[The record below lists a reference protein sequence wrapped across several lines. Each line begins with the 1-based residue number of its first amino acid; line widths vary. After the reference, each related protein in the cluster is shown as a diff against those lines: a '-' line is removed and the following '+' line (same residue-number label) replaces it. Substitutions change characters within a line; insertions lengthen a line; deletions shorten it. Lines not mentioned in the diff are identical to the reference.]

1 MLSQAQVSTT
11 ALPSLEMTIIKNYA
25 KIIVLTKCRLSFFYY
40 FCKKVFLM
48 DKFFEILDTAIKNDI
63 LVKMTLSKPVSKNS
77 ELRNIYAKPI
87 LLKDNKMYQFT
98 YRYERRDETKN
109 FDAAQTMEQVRSLV
123 PETFQNV
130 SLFTLTED
138 VTLLVSKK
146 GKPTM
151 MCKKVQENREQDL
164 SHDHEKQRLIDPN
177 KPWWHLLG
185 LTTREGKVT
194 ADMQHKYK
202 QICKYVEIVDG
213 VMRQTKFDDEIH
225 IADMGAGKGYLTFA
239 LYEYLTTHYDKK
251 IEMEGVEIR
260 KDLVLKIND
269 ICKDTRPCVS
279 TKSTIRFVECSIVDY
294 QPSRLDVLIALHA
307 CDTATDDAILKGIR
321 NNAKLI
327 ICAPCCHKQIRR
339 EMERSGKTDAITRY
353 GIFLERQAVMITD
366 TIRAL
371 VLEYCGYKTQVMEFI
386 EIDNTP
392 KNVLL
397 VGRKTDKPV
406 DKEAIAKQIKG
417 LMDQYGIEEH
427 YLWKNLW
434 KNCRAY

>member
-1 MLSQAQVSTT
+1 MEGFFEKLET
-11 ALPSLEMTIIKNYA
+11 ALKNN
-25 KIIVLTKCRLSFFYY
+25 S
-40 FCKKVFLM
+40 
-48 DKFFEILDTAIKNDI
+48 

-77 ELRNIYAKPI
+77 DLRNVYVKPI

-109 FDAAQTMEQVRSLV
+109 FDASQTMEQVRSLV
-123 PETFQNV
+123 PADFQNV

-146 GKPTM
+146 GKPTL
-151 MCKKVQENREQDL
+151 MCKKINEKRDVDL
-164 SHDHEKQRLIDPN
+164 SHDHEKQRLIDPSN
-177 KPWWHLLG
+177 PWWHLLG
-185 LTTREGKVT
+185 LTTRDGKVT
-194 ADMQHKYK
+194 ADMQHKFK

-213 VMRQTKFDDEIH
+213 VMRQTKFGDEIH

-239 LYEYLTTHYDKK
+239 LYEYLTRNYDKK
-251 IEMEGVEIR
+251 IVMEGVEIR

-269 ICKDTRPCVS
+269 IIEKCQLNDFKF
-279 TKSTIRFVECSIVDY
+279 IENSIEDY
-294 QPSRLDVLIALHA
+294 KPSKLDVLIALHA

-321 NNAKLI
+321 NNAQLI

-339 EMERSGKTDAITRY
+339 EMEKSGKFDSITRY

-366 TIRAL
+366 AVRAL

-406 DKEAIAKQIKG
+406 DKEAVSNQIRG
-417 LMDQYGIEEH
+417 ILEQYGIGEH
-427 YLWKNLW
+427 YLWSKMWRSVRLT
-434 KNCRAY
+434 

>member
-1 MLSQAQVSTT
+1 M
-11 ALPSLEMTIIKNYA
+11 E
-25 KIIVLTKCRLSFFYY
+25 
-40 FCKKVFLM
+40 
-48 DKFFEILDTAIKNDI
+48 KFFEKLDAALKNGSI
-63 LVKMTLSKPVSKNS
+63 VKMTLSKPVSKNS
-77 ELRNIYAKPI
+77 DLRNIYIKPI

-109 FDAAQTMEQVRSLV
+109 FDAKQTMEQLRSLV
-123 PETFQNV
+123 PDVFQNV

-146 GKPTM
+146 GKPTL
-151 MCKKVQENREQDL
+151 MCKKINESRDVDL
-164 SHDHEKQRLIDPN
+164 SHDHEKQRLIDPS

-185 LTTREGKVT
+185 LTTRDSKVT
-194 ADMQHKYK
+194 ADMQHKFK

-213 VMRQTKFDDEIH
+213 VMRQTKFGDEIH

-251 IEMEGVEIR
+251 IVMEGVEIR
-260 KDLVLKIND
+260 KDLVEKINE
-269 ICKDTRPCVS
+269 I
-279 TKSTIRFVECSIVDY
+279 IRISRINEIRRISNIQFVQNSIEDY
-294 QPSRLDVLIALHA
+294 KPENLDVLIALHA

-339 EMERSGKTDAITRY
+339 EMEKAGKTDSITKY

-366 TIRAL
+366 AVRAL

-397 VGRKTDKPV
+397 VGRKSDKPV
-406 DKEAIAKQIKG
+406 DKEAIAKQIKA
-417 LMDQYGIEEH
+417 LLEQYGIGEH

-434 KNCRAY
+434 KNCRTY

>member
-1 MLSQAQVSTT
+1 M
-11 ALPSLEMTIIKNYA
+11 E
-25 KIIVLTKCRLSFFYY
+25 
-40 FCKKVFLM
+40 
-48 DKFFEILDTAIKNDI
+48 KFFEKLDSALKNNSI
-63 LVKMTLSKPVSKNS
+63 VKMTLSKPVSKNND
-77 ELRNIYAKPI
+77 LRNIYIKPI

-109 FDAAQTMEQVRSLV
+109 FTSTQTMEQVKSLV

-146 GKPTM
+146 GKPTL
-151 MCKKVQENREQDL
+151 MCKKISESRDVDL
-164 SHDHEKQRLIDPN
+164 NHDHEKQRLIDPT

-185 LTTREGKVT
+185 LTTRDGKVT
-194 ADMQHKYK
+194 ADMQHKFK

-213 VMRQTKFDDEIH
+213 VMRQTKFGDEIH

-251 IEMEGVEIR
+251 IVMEGVEIR

-269 ICKDTRPCVS
+269 IIEKCKDTRQCV
-279 TKSTIRFVECSIVDY
+279 STIRFIENSIENFK
-294 QPSRLDVLIALHA
+294 PSNLDVLIALHA

-339 EMERSGKTDAITRY
+339 EMEKSGKTDSITKF

-366 TIRAL
+366 AVRAL

-397 VGRKTDKPV
+397 VGRKSDKPV
-406 DKEAIAKQIKG
+406 DKEAISSQIHNI
-417 LMDQYGIEEH
+417 LEQYGVGEH
-427 YLWKNLW
+427 YLWENLF
-434 KNCRAY
+434 RTIR

>member
-1 MLSQAQVSTT
+1 MDRFFAKLEN
-11 ALPSLEMTIIKNYA
+11 SLKDDSII
-25 KIIVLTKCRLSFFYY
+25 
-40 FCKKVFLM
+40 
-48 DKFFEILDTAIKNDI
+48 
-63 LVKMTLSKPVSKNS
+63 KMTLSKPVLKNS
-77 ELRNIYAKPI
+77 ELRNIYVKPI
-87 LLKDNKMYQFT
+87 LLKNNKMCQFT

-109 FDAAQTMEQVRSLV
+109 FDVAQTMEQVRSIV
-123 PETFQNV
+123 PEVFQNV

-146 GKPTM
+146 GKPTL
-151 MCKKVQENREQDL
+151 MCKKVQENREQDF
-164 SHDHEKQRLIDPN
+164 SHDHEKLRLIDPTN
-177 KPWWHLLG
+177 PWWHLLG
-185 LTTREGKVT
+185 LTTRDGKVT

-251 IEMEGVEIR
+251 IVMEGVEIR
-260 KDLVLKIND
+260 KDLVEKINEIIQKCQLND
-269 ICKDTRPCVS
+269 FKFI
-279 TKSTIRFVECSIVDY
+279 ENSIESY
-294 QPSRLDVLIALHA
+294 KPSKLDVLIALHA

-321 NNAKLI
+321 NNANLI

-339 EMERSGKTDAITRY
+339 EMEKSGKTDAITKY

-397 VGRKTDKPV
+397 VGRKTDKPI
-406 DKEAIAKQIKG
+406 DKEAIAAQIKK
-417 LMDQYGIEEH
+417 LMEQYGIEEH

-434 KNCRAY
+434 KNCRTY

>member
-1 MLSQAQVSTT
+1 M
-11 ALPSLEMTIIKNYA
+11 SLVI
-25 KIIVLTKCRLSFFYY
+25 FYY
-40 FCKKVFLM
+40 FCKKEKKM
-48 DKFFEILDTAIKNDI
+48 DKFFEKLKDSLENNS
-63 LVKMTLSKPVSKNS
+63 LVKMTLSKPVSKNN
-77 ELRNIYAKPI
+77 ELKNIYIKPI
-87 LLKDNKMYQFT
+87 LLKNNKMYQFT

-109 FDAAQTMEQVRSLV
+109 FDAAQTMEQVRNLV

-130 SLFTLTED
+130 SLFTISED

-164 SHDHEKQRLIDPN
+164 SHDHEKQRLIDPT
-177 KPWWHLLG
+177 KPWWYLLG
-185 LTTREGKVT
+185 LTTREGKVL
-194 ADMQHKYK
+194 ADMQHKFK

-239 LYEYLTTHYDKK
+239 LYEYLTAHYDKK
-251 IEMEGVEIR
+251 IVMEGVEIR
-260 KDLVLKIND
+260 KDLVVKIND
-269 ICKDTRPCVS
+269 IIEKCKLQNF
-279 TKSTIRFVECSIVDY
+279 KFIENSIEKY
-294 QPSRLDVLIALHA
+294 QPKNLDVLIALHA

-339 EMERSGKTDAITRY
+339 EMEKSGKTDSMTRY

-366 TIRAL
+366 AGRAL

-397 VGRKTDKPV
+397 VGRKSDKAV
-406 DKEAIAKQIKG
+406 DKERVANEIKN
-417 LMDQYGIEEH
+417 LFDQYGIEEH

-434 KNCRAY
+434 KNCRTY

>member
-1 MLSQAQVSTT
+1 MSIYFVS
-11 ALPSLEMTIIKNYA
+11 LQK
-25 KIIVLTKCRLSFFYY
+25 R
-40 FCKKVFLM
+40 KKM
-48 DKFFEILDTAIKNDI
+48 EKFFEKLDSSLKNNSI
-63 LVKMTLSKPVSKNS
+63 IKMTLSKPVSKNN
-77 ELRNIYAKPI
+77 ELRNVYVKPI

-98 YRYERRDETKN
+98 FRYERRDETKN
-109 FDAAQTMEQVRSLV
+109 FDARQTLEQVKNLV
-123 PETFQNV
+123 PAVFQNV

-146 GKPTM
+146 GKPTL
-151 MCKKVQENREQDL
+151 MCKKINEKREADL
-164 SHDHEKQRLIDPN
+164 SHDHEKQRLIDPTN
-177 KPWWHLLG
+177 PWWHLLG
-185 LTTREGKVT
+185 LTSRDGKVM
-194 ADMQHKYK
+194 ADMQHKFK

-239 LYEYLTTHYDKK
+239 LYEYLTKNYDKK
-251 IEMEGVEIR
+251 IVMEGVEIR

-269 ICKDTRPCVS
+269 IIEKCKLQS
-279 TKSTIRFVECSIVDY
+279 FNFVENSIEDY
-294 QPSRLDVLIALHA
+294 KPSNLDVLIALHA

-327 ICAPCCHKQIRR
+327 ICAPCCHKQVRR
-339 EMERSGKTDAITRY
+339 EMEKSGKFDSITKY

-366 TIRAL
+366 AVRAL

-386 EIDNTP
+386 EYDNTP

-397 VGRKTDKPV
+397 VGRKTDKPI
-406 DKEAIAKQIKG
+406 DKERVANEIKN
-417 LMDQYGIEEH
+417 LLDQYGIEEH

-434 KNCRAY
+434 KNCRTY

>member
-1 MLSQAQVSTT
+1 
-11 ALPSLEMTIIKNYA
+11 
-25 KIIVLTKCRLSFFYY
+25 
-40 FCKKVFLM
+40 M
-48 DKFFEILDTAIKNDI
+48 DNFFEKLDSALKNNSI
-63 LVKMTLSKPVSKNS
+63 VKMTLSKPVSKNN
-77 ELRNIYAKPI
+77 ELRNIYVKPI

-98 YRYERRDETKN
+98 YRYDRRDETKN
-109 FDAAQTMEQVRSLV
+109 FDARQMMEQVRSMV
-123 PETFQNV
+123 PATFQNV

-146 GKPTM
+146 GKPTL
-151 MCKKVQENREQDL
+151 MCKKINENREVDMN
-164 SHDHEKQRLIDPN
+164 HDHEKQRLIDPSN
-177 KPWWHLLG
+177 PWWHLLG
-185 LTTREGKVT
+185 LTSRDGKVI
-194 ADMQHKYK
+194 ADMQHKFK

-251 IEMEGVEIR
+251 IVMEGVEIR

-269 ICKDTRPCVS
+269 IIEKCKLQNF
-279 TKSTIRFVECSIVDY
+279 KFIENSIENY
-294 QPSRLDVLIALHA
+294 KPSNIDVLIALHA

-339 EMERSGKTDAITRY
+339 EMEKSGKTDAITKY

-366 TIRAL
+366 AVRTL

-397 VGRKTDKPV
+397 VGRKSDKPV
-406 DKEAIAKQIKG
+406 DKEALAKQIKELLG
-417 LMDQYGIEEH
+417 QYGIEEH

>member
-1 MLSQAQVSTT
+1 M
-11 ALPSLEMTIIKNYA
+11 E
-25 KIIVLTKCRLSFFYY
+25 
-40 FCKKVFLM
+40 
-48 DKFFEILDTAIKNDI
+48 KFFEKLENSLSNGSI
-63 LVKMTLSKPVSKNS
+63 VKMTLSKPVSKNS
-77 ELRNIYAKPI
+77 DLRNVYVKPI

-98 YRYERRDETKN
+98 YRYERRDETRN
-109 FDAAQTMEQVRSLV
+109 FDTSQTMEQVRSLV
-123 PETFQNV
+123 PADFQNV

-146 GKPTM
+146 SKPTLL
-151 MCKKVQENREQDL
+151 CKKINEKRDVDL
-164 SHDHEKQRLIDPN
+164 SHDHEKQRLIDPSN
-177 KPWWHLLG
+177 PWWHLLG
-185 LTTREGKVT
+185 LTTRDGKVT
-194 ADMQHKYK
+194 ADMQHKFK

-213 VMRQTKFDDEIH
+213 VMRQTKFGDEIH

-239 LYEYLTTHYDKK
+239 LYEYLTRNYDKK
-251 IEMEGVEIR
+251 IVMEGVEIR

-269 ICKDTRPCVS
+269 IIEKCQLNDFKF
-279 TKSTIRFVECSIVDY
+279 IENSIEDY
-294 QPSRLDVLIALHA
+294 KPSKLDVLIALHA

-321 NNAKLI
+321 NNAQLI

-339 EMERSGKTDAITRY
+339 EMEKSGKTDSITKY

-366 TIRAL
+366 AVRAL

-406 DKEAIAKQIKG
+406 DKEAVSNQIRG
-417 LMDQYGIEEH
+417 ILEQYGIEEH
-427 YLWKNLW
+427 YLWNKMWRNI
-434 KNCRAY
+434 KNC

>member
-1 MLSQAQVSTT
+1 M
-11 ALPSLEMTIIKNYA
+11 E
-25 KIIVLTKCRLSFFYY
+25 
-40 FCKKVFLM
+40 
-48 DKFFEILDTAIKNDI
+48 KFFEKLDLAIKNDI

-77 ELRNIYAKPI
+77 ELRNIYVKPI
-87 LLKDNKMYQFT
+87 LLKNNKMYQFT

-109 FDAAQTMEQVRSLV
+109 FDATQTIEQVRSLV
-123 PETFQNV
+123 PEVFQNV

-146 GKPTM
+146 GKPTL
-151 MCKKVQENREQDL
+151 MCKKVQESREQDL
-164 SHDHEKQRLIDPN
+164 SHDHEKQRLIDPT

-185 LTTREGKVT
+185 LTTQDGKVT

-251 IEMEGVEIR
+251 IVMEGVEIR
-260 KDLVLKIND
+260 KDLVEKINEIIQKCQLND
-269 ICKDTRPCVS
+269 FKFI
-279 TKSTIRFVECSIVDY
+279 ENSIENY

-327 ICAPCCHKQIRR
+327 ICAPCCHKQIRH
-339 EMERSGKTDAITRY
+339 EMEKSGKTDAITKY

-397 VGRKTDKPV
+397 VGRKTDKHI
-406 DKEAIAKQIKG
+406 DKEAIAKQIKA
-417 LMDQYGIEEH
+417 LMEQYGIEEH

-434 KNCRAY
+434 KNCRTY

>member
-1 MLSQAQVSTT
+1 M
-11 ALPSLEMTIIKNYA
+11 E
-25 KIIVLTKCRLSFFYY
+25 
-40 FCKKVFLM
+40 
-48 DKFFEILDTAIKNDI
+48 KFFAKLENSLKSNSII
-63 LVKMTLSKPVSKNS
+63 KMTLSKPVSKNS
-77 ELRNIYAKPI
+77 DLRNVYIKPI

-109 FDAAQTMEQVRSLV
+109 FDASQTMEQVRSLV
-123 PETFQNV
+123 PADFQNV

-146 GKPTM
+146 GKPTL
-151 MCKKVQENREQDL
+151 MCKKINEKRDVDL
-164 SHDHEKQRLIDPN
+164 SHDHEKQRLIDPSN
-177 KPWWHLLG
+177 PWWHLLG
-185 LTTREGKVT
+185 LTTRDGKVT
-194 ADMQHKYK
+194 ADMQHKFK

-213 VMRQTKFDDEIH
+213 VMRQTKFGDEIH

-239 LYEYLTTHYDKK
+239 LYEYLTRNYDKK
-251 IEMEGVEIR
+251 IVMEGVEIR

-269 ICKDTRPCVS
+269 IIEKCRLNDFKF
-279 TKSTIRFVECSIVDY
+279 IENSIEDY
-294 QPSRLDVLIALHA
+294 KPSKLDVLIALHA
-307 CDTATDDAILKGIR
+307 CDTATDDPILKGIR
-321 NNAKLI
+321 NNAQLI

-339 EMERSGKTDAITRY
+339 EMEKSGKFDSITRY

-366 TIRAL
+366 AVRAL

-406 DKEAIAKQIKG
+406 DKEAVSNQIRG
-417 LMDQYGIEEH
+417 ILEQYGIEEH
-427 YLWKNLW
+427 YLWNKMWRNI
-434 KNCRAY
+434 KNC

>member
-1 MLSQAQVSTT
+1 
-11 ALPSLEMTIIKNYA
+11 
-25 KIIVLTKCRLSFFYY
+25 
-40 FCKKVFLM
+40 M
-48 DKFFEILDTAIKNDI
+48 DKFFEKLDTAIKNDI

-77 ELRNIYAKPI
+77 ELRNIYVKPI

-130 SLFTLTED
+130 SLYTLTED

-146 GKPTM
+146 GKPTL

>member
-1 MLSQAQVSTT
+1 M
-11 ALPSLEMTIIKNYA
+11 E
-25 KIIVLTKCRLSFFYY
+25 
-40 FCKKVFLM
+40 
-48 DKFFEILDTAIKNDI
+48 KFFAKVENSLKDNSI
-63 LVKMTLSKPVSKNS
+63 VKMTLSKPVSKNN
-77 ELRNIYAKPI
+77 ELRNVYVKPI

-98 YRYERRDETKN
+98 FRYERRDETKN
-109 FDAAQTMEQVRSLV
+109 FDAVQTMEQVRSLV
-123 PETFQNV
+123 PTNFQNV

-146 GKPTM
+146 GKPTL
-151 MCKKVQENREQDL
+151 MCKKINEKREADL
-164 SHDHEKQRLIDPN
+164 SHDHEKQRLIDPTN
-177 KPWWHLLG
+177 PWWHLLG
-185 LTTREGKVT
+185 LTSRDGKVL
-194 ADMQHKYK
+194 ADMQHKFK

-213 VMRQTKFDDEIH
+213 VMRQTKFGDEIH

-251 IEMEGVEIR
+251 IVMEGVEIR
-260 KDLVLKIND
+260 PELVEKINE
-269 ICKDTRPCVS
+269 IIRINAS
-279 TKSTIRFVECSIVDY
+279 MINWKSNMQFVHNTIADY
-294 QPSRLDVLIALHA
+294 KPSKLDVLIALHA

-327 ICAPCCHKQIRR
+327 ICAPCCHKQVRR
-339 EMERSGKTDAITRY
+339 EMEKSGKTDAITKY

-366 TIRAL
+366 AVRAL

-397 VGRKTDKPV
+397 VGRKTEQPI
-406 DKEAIAKQIKG
+406 DKESIVAQIKG
-417 LMDQYGIEEH
+417 LLEQYGIEEH

-434 KNCRAY
+434 KNCRTY

>member
-1 MLSQAQVSTT
+1 M
-11 ALPSLEMTIIKNYA
+11 E
-25 KIIVLTKCRLSFFYY
+25 
-40 FCKKVFLM
+40 
-48 DKFFEILDTAIKNDI
+48 KFFEKLESALKNCSI
-63 LVKMTLSKPVSKNS
+63 VKMTLSKPIAKNN
-77 ELRNIYAKPI
+77 ELRNIYVKPI
-87 LLKDNKMYQFT
+87 MLKDNKMYQFT

-109 FDAAQTMEQVRSLV
+109 FTADQMMEQVRGFV
-123 PETFQNV
+123 PEVFQNV

-146 GKPTM
+146 GKPTL
-151 MCKKVQENREQDL
+151 MCKKTNENRDVDL
-164 SHDHEKQRLIDPN
+164 SHDHEKQRLIDPTN
-177 KPWWHLLG
+177 PWWHLLG
-185 LTTREGKVT
+185 LTSRDGKVL
-194 ADMQHKYK
+194 ADMQHKFK

-213 VMRQTKFDDEIH
+213 VMRQTKFGDEIH

-251 IEMEGVEIR
+251 IVMEGVEIR

-269 ICKDTRPCVS
+269 IIEKCKDARPCVS
-279 TKSTIRFVECSIVDY
+279 TIHFVQNSIDEY
-294 QPSRLDVLIALHA
+294 KPLNLDVLIALHA

-327 ICAPCCHKQIRR
+327 ICAPCCHKQVRR
-339 EMERSGKTDAITRY
+339 EMEKSGKTDAITKY

-366 TIRAL
+366 AVRAL

-397 VGRKTDKPV
+397 VGRKSDKPV

-417 LMDQYGIEEH
+417 LLEQYGIEEH

-434 KNCRAY
+434 TRVIR

>member
-1 MLSQAQVSTT
+1 M
-11 ALPSLEMTIIKNYA
+11 E
-25 KIIVLTKCRLSFFYY
+25 
-40 FCKKVFLM
+40 
-48 DKFFEILDTAIKNDI
+48 KFFEKLDSAVKNYSF
-63 LVKMTLSKPVSKNS
+63 VKMTLSKPVAKNND
-77 ELRNIYAKPI
+77 LRNIYIKPI

-98 YRYERRDETKN
+98 YRYERRDEMKN
-109 FDAAQTMEQVRSLV
+109 FDASQTMEQVKNLV
-123 PETFQNV
+123 PEVFQNV

-138 VTLLVSKK
+138 ITLLVSKK
-146 GKPTM
+146 GKPTL
-151 MCKKVQENREQDL
+151 MCKKISENREVDL
-164 SHDHEKQRLIDPN
+164 SHDHEKQRLIDPSN
-177 KPWWHLLG
+177 PWWHLLG
-185 LTTREGKVT
+185 LTTRDGKIT
-194 ADMQHKYK
+194 ADMQHKFK

-213 VMRQTKFDDEIH
+213 VMRQTKFGDEIH

-239 LYEYLTTHYDKK
+239 LYEYLTKNYDKK
-251 IEMEGVEIR
+251 ILMEGVEIR

-269 ICKDTRPCVS
+269 IIEQCKLQNF
-279 TKSTIRFVECSIVDY
+279 KFIENSIDNY
-294 QPSRLDVLIALHA
+294 KPEKLDVLIALHA

-339 EMERSGKTDAITRY
+339 EMEKSGKSDAITKY

-366 TIRAL
+366 AIRAL

-397 VGRKTDKPV
+397 VGRKSDKPV
-406 DKEAIAKQIKG
+406 DKEAVAKQIKT
-417 LMDQYGIEEH
+417 LLEQYGIGEH

-434 KNCRAY
+434 KNCRTY